1 MRDEPT
7 QPHGAGGSDSPT
19 EIIRIGSSGE
29 ATEVIDR
36 GRLGELG
43 SAHAGS
49 AGPGAAGAADT
60 VITAPGDEPPA
71 DPPAAPA
78 TGSGGSQRNKI
89 IAAVVGGVL
98 AVFTAV
104 YLVDLLSTS
113 GTIERNTTV
122 AGVDVGGLTPQ
133 EAADQLNARAVPEYA
148 APMTVDVHGVPTTI
162 DPTQAG
168 LSADVAAT
176 VEALGV
182 RSANPFVRLSSF
194 FTSTDRSLADGVD
207 EPALTAVLDQIAT
220 QTDLEPV
227 EGAVTIENAQV
238 VTVTPVIGRNLDVP
252 GSVDAVTQA
261 WIADGPAGIEG
272 LVLPVSSIPVRA
284 SADKTAQAAA
294 EAATIVSAPLTLTGA
309 GTTVEV
315 PVADIAAATTIT
327 PDTADGFVVTVDAA
341 TALRPVTPAIDAT
354 QSDPLNAKIVISG
367 GAPVVEPSA
376 PGRATDWPAVESAVA
391 AAVVTPNRTVEL
403 TYRLSDPTF
412 TTEQANALGI
422 KEVIGEFTTGGFAAA
437 SGENI
442 RVVAEK
448 VNGAIVQPHTTFG
461 LNEFTGPR
469 GTDQGYVPAAIIQE
483 GALSTAVGGGIS
495 QFATTTYNAAYFAGM
510 GDVTHTP
517 HSFYISRYPA
527 GREATVFDG
536 EIELAFS
543 NDYDT
548 GVLIETIWTPS
559 DITVRLWGTK
569 HVEVESISSDRFNYT
584 SAPVIV
590 KPYGTSCSP
599 SGGSSG
605 FSVVNTRVIKDLAGT
620 EIRREDFTTVYNGQ
634 QNVICSPPPAAP
646 STTAAAPAADA
657 PVAAPPA
664 DAPAGG

>member
-1 MRDEPT
+1 MRDT
-7 QPHGAGGSDSPT
+7 RAHGSNSDSESTEVIRNDAHPATGAETT
-19 EIIRIGSSGE
+19 EIIDRSAIG
-29 ATEVIDR
+29 A
-36 GRLGELG
+36 
-43 SAHAGS
+43 
-49 AGPGAAGAADT
+49 PGAAGSADDT
-60 VITAPGDEPPA
+60 VIAPVEAEDAADAGASPSPA
-71 DPPAAPA
+71 PRANR
-78 TGSGGSQRNKI
+78 GKL
-89 IAAVVGGVL
+89 IAAVVGGVFAL
-98 AVFTAV
+98 LTAV
-104 YLVDLLSTS
+104 YLVDLLTTA
-113 GTIERNTTV
+113 GKVERNTTV
-122 AGVDVGGLTPQ
+122 AGVDIGGLAPEQAAQALTDQAMPQ
-133 EAADQLNARAVPEYA
+133 YST
-148 APMTVDVHGVPTTI
+148 PMTVDVHGVPTEI
-162 DPTQAG
+162 DPTRAG
-168 LSADVAAT
+168 LTADVAAT
-176 VEALGV
+176 VEAVGT

-194 FTSTDRSLADGVD
+194 FTSTDRPLVD
-207 EPALTAVLDQIAT
+207 QVDRTALTAVVQGMAT
-220 QTDLEPV
+220 ATDVAPV
-227 EGAVTIENAQV
+227 EGAVSIEGTEV
-238 VTVTPVIGRNLDVP
+238 VVVAPVIGRSLDVA
-252 GSVDAVTQA
+252 GSVDAIGLA
-261 WIADGPAGIEG
+261 WTDAGPGGIDG
-272 LVLPVSSIPVRA
+272 LVLPVSSRPVRA
-284 SADKTAQAAA
+284 SAEKTDQAAA
-294 EAATIVSAPLTLTGA
+294 EATTILSAPLTLTGA
-309 GTTVEV
+309 GTTVDV

-327 PDTADGFVVTVDAA
+327 PDSADGFVVTVDPAVV
-341 TALRPVTPAIDAT
+341 LKPVTPAIDAT
-354 QSDPLNAKIVISG
+354 QSDPLDARVVISG

-376 PGRATDWPAVESAVA
+376 PGRAIDWPVVEGAVA
-391 AAVVTPNRTVEL
+391 DAVVTPNRAVEL
-403 TYRLSDPTF
+403 SYRLSDPSF

-448 VNGAIVQPHTTFG
+448 VNGAIVQPHATFA

-469 GTDQGYVPAAIIQE
+469 GTEQGYVPAAIIQE

-548 GVLIETIWTPS
+548 GVLIETIWTDS

-569 HVEVESISSDRFNYT
+569 HVEVESVSSDRFNYT

-605 FSVVNTRVIKDLAGT
+605 FSIVNTRIIRDLAGN

-634 QNVICSPPPAAP
+634 QNVICSPPPAA
-646 STTAAAPAADA
+646 TTTATPDAAAPD
-657 PVAAPPA
+657 AAPDAAATTPA
-664 DAPAGG
+664 AGG